1 MDEVYDLI
9 FKYRGSIT
17 AEHNDGLIRTPY
29 LEKMY
34 GEKAYNIFREVKNL
48 FDPLNIFN
56 PRKKIGADW
65 EYVAKHMKKN

>member
-1 MDEVYDLI
+1 M
-9 FKYRGSIT
+9 KGSIT

-34 GEKAYNIFREVKNL
+34 GPKICELFRQTKEI

-56 PRKKIGADW
+56 PRKKVLPDKDFARTHI
-65 EYVAKHMKKN
+65 AKTNG